1 MDNLSL
7 ILHVFAATLI
17 VGPQVLLFFAVVPS
31 TWLIEDEALKRAVT
45 RVVTQRYGMIAGF
58 AMVISLV
65 TGLYQFYNV
74 TPDSIT
80 DDMSSYRFGTL
91 FMVKMSLFLLFV
103 ILVGVHAVMGR
114 RIGVLADAVAAG
126 DGDAVALEN
135 QRRKSLMLTMLTMVV
150 AIALLSF
157 GVLLG
162 HGDFSYAPN

>member
-58 AMVISLV
+58 AMLISLV
-65 TGLYQFYNV
+65 TGLYQLFSV
-74 TPDSIT
+74 TPDNVSE
-80 DDMSSYRFGTL
+80 DMSSYRFGTL

-103 ILVGVHAVMGR
+103 ILVGVHTVMGR

-150 AIALLSF
+150 AIALLAF

-162 HGDFSYAPN
+162 RGEFSYVAT